1 MEIRSVRQAAEEY
14 AATLDK
20 VLSIYERPTGD
31 IGVQGIK
38 NGKATYKVFRKY

>member
-1 MEIRSVRQAAEEY
+1 MKIKSIRQAAEEY

-38 NGKATYKVFRKY
+38 DGKIAYRVFRRY